1 MITPLNRNVV
11 ASEFETANETPAEWS
26 AGGMRLFLNVRNP
39 SGDVSIDPDGQEFD
53 TLHEA
58 EAEAR
63 ATARDL
69 MADALRSALP
79 VGLDRVME
87 VADETGKIVARVVF
101 ETAIIR

>member
-11 ASEFETANETPAEWS
+11 GSDFEPAHEP
-26 AGGMRLFLNVRNP
+26 GCRMERLGMRLFLNVRNP
-39 SGDVSIDPDGQEFD
+39 SGDITIDPDGQVFD
-53 TLHEA
+53 TLQQA

-79 VGLDRVME
+79 VGLDRVVE
-87 VADETGKIVARVVF
+87 VVDETGEIVASVAF
-101 ETAIIR
+101 EKAIIR

>member
-1 MITPLNRNVV
+1 
-11 ASEFETANETPAEWS
+11 
-26 AGGMRLFLNVRNP
+26 
-39 SGDVSIDPDGQEFD
+39 
-53 TLHEA
+53 
-58 EAEAR
+58 
-63 ATARDL
+63 L

>member
-1 MITPLNRNVV
+1 
-11 ASEFETANETPAEWS
+11 
-26 AGGMRLFLNVRNP
+26 MRLFLNVRNP
-39 SGDVSIDPDGQEFD
+39 SGDVTIDPDGQEFD

-79 VGLDRVME
+79 VGLDRVIE
-87 VADETGKIVARVVF
+87 VADETGEIVVSVAF
-101 ETAIIR
+101 EKAIIR